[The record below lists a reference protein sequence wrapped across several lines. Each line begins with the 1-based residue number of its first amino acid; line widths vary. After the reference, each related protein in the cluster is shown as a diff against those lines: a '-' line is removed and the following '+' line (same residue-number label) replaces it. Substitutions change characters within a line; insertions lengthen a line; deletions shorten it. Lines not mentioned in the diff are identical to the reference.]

1 MDFGIAGKRAVVA
14 ASSRGLG
21 FGAAAALAAE
31 GATVVISGRDEKRLQ
46 AAAGRIGQNVLPV
59 VADVSTALGAEH
71 LLTDAIDML
80 GGIDI
85 LVTNGPGPAAGNFAS
100 TPLEAYPD
108 ALELNLLSVVA
119 MCKLAVPRMQQ
130 QGWGRVVAIT
140 SVAVRQPI
148 ANLILSTT
156 ARTGATGFLKVLA
169 REVAAD
175 GVTVNSL
182 HPGLHATDR
191 VKELHGDPAAAVA
204 GVPAGRLG
212 DPGDFGAAVA
222 FLCSQQANFITGT
235 GLLVDGGSYAGLM

>member
-1 MDFGIAGKRAVVA
+1 MDFGIAGKRALVA

-21 FGAAAALAAE
+21 YGAAAALAAE
-31 GATVVISGRDEKRLQ
+31 GVTVVISGRDEDRVQ
-46 AAAGRIGQNVLPV
+46 AAASRIGQNALPL

-71 LLTDAIDML
+71 FVMDALEML

-85 LVTNGPGPAAGNFAS
+85 LVTNGPGPTPGTFAS

-119 MCKLAVPRMQQ
+119 MCKLAVPQMQT

-156 ARTGATGFLKVLA
+156 ARAGVTGFLKVLA
-169 REVAAD
+169 TEVAGA
-175 GVTVNSL
+175 GITVNSL
-182 HPGLHATDR
+182 QPGLHLTDR
-191 VKELHGDPAAAVA
+191 VKELHADPTLAATGIPVGHLGDPA
-204 GVPAGRLG
+204 
-212 DPGDFGAAVA
+212 DFGAAAA
-222 FLCSQQANFITGT
+222 FLCSQQANFITGAALT
-235 GLLVDGGSYAGLM
+235 VDGGAFAGLM

>member
-14 ASSRGLG
+14 ASSKGLG
-21 FGAAAALAAE
+21 LGAAAALAAE
-31 GATVVISGRDEKRLQ
+31 GATVVISGRDDKRLQ
-46 AAAGRIGQNVLPV
+46 AVAAQLGQNVMPV
-59 VADVSTALGAEH
+59 VADVSTGTGAEH
-71 LLTDAIDML
+71 FLHEAIDML

-85 LVTNGPGPAAGNFAS
+85 LVTNGPGPTPGDFAA
-100 TPLEAYPD
+100 TPMEAYPD

-119 MCKLAVPRMQQ
+119 MCKLAVPLMQAQ
-130 QGWGRVVAIT
+130 HWGRVVAIT

-156 ARTGATGFLKVLA
+156 ARAGVTGFLKVLA

-182 HPGLHATDR
+182 QPGLHATDR
-191 VKELHGDPAAAVA
+191 VKQLHSDLGEAAQ

-212 DPGDFGAAVA
+212 DPSDFGAAVA

-235 GLLVDGGSYAGLM
+235 GLLVDGGAYAGLM

>member
-14 ASSRGLG
+14 ASSKGLG
-21 FGAAAALAAE
+21 LGAATALVAE

-46 AAAGRIGQNVLPV
+46 LVAARIGQNVLPL
-59 VADVSTALGAEH
+59 VADVSTAVGAEH
-71 LLTDAIDML
+71 FVNDAIEML

-85 LVTNGPGPAAGNFAS
+85 LVTNGPGPAPGDFTS
-100 TPLEAYPD
+100 TPMEAYPD

-119 MCKLAVPRMQQ
+119 MCKLAVPRMQA

-156 ARTGATGFLKVLA
+156 ARAGVTGFLKVLA

-182 HPGLHATDR
+182 QPGLHATDR
-191 VKELHGDPAAAVA
+191 VTQVHANPADAAA
-204 GVPAGRLG
+204 GIPAGRLG
-212 DPGDFGAAVA
+212 DPDDFGAAVA
-222 FLCSQQANFITGT
+222 FLCSQQANFITGA
-235 GLLVDGGSYAGLM
+235 GLLVDGGAYTGLM